1 MRTATLATCLALLTL
16 LPASANA
23 QSNLLR
29 ETNEAI
35 IDPLSRSPI
44 DLDTVIAAAIDAN
57 PTLEATRQRLI
68 AAAQAATH
76 VDALPDPRLR
86 TGFYAVPFPSLDALG
101 GQLRI
106 QLAQDLPYPG
116 TLDRRVAV
124 AERETERREHLVEEA
139 GVRIAAAAR
148 RAYHA
153 LYFAERGRE
162 IHHEHLTLVR
172 ELSSVAEERYATGLV
187 PQANVL
193 RVLQE
198 LTGLFAQLANVDA
211 QLQSSRAVLNALLH
225 RPPNA
230 PIGRPDHDLE
240 EVSAGLVLDD
250 LLASAAGNPTLAAA
264 DAAIGREQARV
275 ESERHE
281 AKPDFTVMA
290 EWWTADDG
298 MGGRFERYA
307 LLATVT
313 LPWVNKRS
321 YSAAVSQAR
330 AQKLAAI
337 AERQARFDEVRRD
350 IAAAWHR
357 VTASERIGELYRTT
371 LLPPP

>member
-1 MRTATLATCLALLTL
+1 M
-16 LPASANA
+16 
-23 QSNLLR
+23 
-29 ETNEAI
+29 
-35 IDPLSRSPI
+35 
-44 DLDTVIAAAIDAN
+44 
-57 PTLEATRQRLI
+57 
-68 AAAQAATH
+68 
-76 VDALPDPRLR
+76 
-86 TGFYAVPFPSLDALG
+86 
-101 GQLRI
+101 
-106 QLAQDLPYPG
+106 
-116 TLDRRVAV
+116 
-124 AERETERREHLVEEA
+124 
-139 GVRIAAAAR
+139 
-148 RAYHA
+148 
-153 LYFAERGRE
+153 
-162 IHHEHLTLVR
+162 
-172 ELSSVAEERYATGLV
+172 
-187 PQANVL
+187 
-193 RVLQE
+193 LQE

-250 LLASAAGNPTLAAA
+250 LLAAAAGNPTLAAA

-313 LPWVNKRS
+313 LLWVNKRS

-371 LLPPP
+371 LLPQSETTLAAAQSAYETDQAPFVSVIDAERDLLLNRLGLARAEADLGIGIADLAEALGVVRLPDEEVLR